1 MLRFPAVRRWHPF
14 VWLGIPLLL
23 AACHASAG
31 GSPSP
36 TPSVA
41 PSAEAGAFTTPCS
54 AEQLSVS
61 LRNGPFSEPTGQ
73 NSSTVII
80 TNISSSGCYLFGYPG
95 VAFVE
100 SAGHALPFQYQTS
113 GDQVVTS
120 AAPRHVD
127 LSAHSLAYVTVN
139 KYRCDLGDLM
149 QASVLRLAPP
159 GLASSFD
166 VSLAGNI
173 PMDYCGPGDPGS
185 TVYISPVE
193 PNFLAT
199 VAH

>member
-1 MLRFPAVRRWHPF
+1 M
-14 VWLGIPLLL
+14 PLLL
-23 AACHASAG
+23 AACQAG

-41 PSAEAGAFTTPCS
+41 PSVEAGAFTTRCS

-80 TNISSSGCYLFGYPG
+80 TNISSSGCYLFGYP
-95 VAFVE
+95 VMAFVD
-100 SAGHALPFQYQTS
+100 SAGGVLAFQYQTS

-127 LSAHSLAYVTVN
+127 LSAHGLAYVTVN
-139 KYRCDLGDLM
+139 KYRCDVGDLM
-149 QASVLRLAPP
+149 QASHLRMTLP
-159 GLASSFD
+159 GQTASFD
-166 VSLAGNI
+166 VAMAG
-173 PMDYCGPGDPGS
+173 PSYCGPGDPGS
-185 TVYISPVE
+185 IVHISPVE
-193 PNFLAT
+193 PSFLASL
-199 VAH
+199 AY

>member
-1 MLRFPAVRRWHPF
+1 M
-14 VWLGIPLLL
+14 PLLL
-23 AACHASAG
+23 AACQASTG

-54 AEQLSVS
+54 ADQLSVGLS
-61 LRNGPFSEPTGQ
+61 NGPFSEPTGQ

-80 TNISSSGCYLFGYPG
+80 TNISSSGCYLFGYP
-95 VAFVE
+95 VIAVVD
-100 SAGHALPFQYQTS
+100 SAGRVLPFQYQTS

-127 LSAHSLAYVTVN
+127 LSARSLAYVTVN

-149 QASVLRLAPP
+149 QASALRLMPP
-159 GLASSFD
+159 GLTSSFD
-166 VSLAGNI
+166 VSLAGNVA
-173 PMDYCGPGDPGS
+173 MDYCGPGDPGS

-199 VAH
+199 VTH